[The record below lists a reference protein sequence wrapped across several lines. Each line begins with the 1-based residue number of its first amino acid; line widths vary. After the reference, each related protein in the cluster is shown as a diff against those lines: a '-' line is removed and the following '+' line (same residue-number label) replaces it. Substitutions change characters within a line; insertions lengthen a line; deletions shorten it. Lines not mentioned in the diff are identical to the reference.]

1 MERLDFQDEWLF
13 PVNVAAREKRE
24 KEECE
29 LVRVSIEQ
37 YEKNI
42 RMMEEEKY
50 LSTKRNTDRR
60 LSRSGSAT
68 AEELARM
75 SSGVY
80 EIQGSPQMKRK
91 RLVGQLK
98 GNVTW
103 EINGAETGYQRMLDE
118 ERETLLRAR
127 KESKLERRKQA
138 PDAKSAALDDL
149 LANDHI
155 DPKVEAYVIASV
167 QRRSEVGSCGQ
178 IPIVAESNTAQMPYD
193 ELAMNLEKRSKFRK
207 NLNLPQIYTIPPMH
221 LPPDE
226 EGNWMLNSNNR
237 QRILY
242 PALYDEK
249 DRMDAKEA
257 KKIAMKNLMENIATK
272 SDFLKEEFEREQREE
287 EEENVRRRKK
297 KQAEEEKKS
306 EKMRRKA
313 FKLEQESFRK
323 KRKGGLLSTSSDVE
337 EKGEIKP
344 HDEVWIYEDDQG
356 VDIEEKERKED
367 DQEEDRNKEGGGKE
381 VEKVEEVVVE
391 EEEVAEKEVMVAE
404 DEEIKWRRST
414 RRIENAPERSSSGSS
429 LVEESNMPQHSEHSE
444 QNVVS
449 RKKKWDG
456 AVGKMIVVEGNYF
469 DKNSTTTAAARTKS
483 RQLRP
488 SRILDQKKLERKL
501 QRQSRQRLYG
511 SSSAPDLE
519 TTMQF
524 NRDQRLIDGP
534 SVAENIMSSME
545 GSE

>member
-1 MERLDFQDEWLF
+1 
-13 PVNVAAREKRE
+13 
-24 KEECE
+24 
-29 LVRVSIEQ
+29 
-37 YEKNI
+37 
-42 RMMEEEKY
+42 
-50 LSTKRNTDRR
+50 RNTDRR

-103 EINGAETGYQRMLDE
+103 EVNGAETGYQRMLDE

-138 PDAKSAALDDL
+138 PDEKSAALDDL

-155 DPKVEAYVIASV
+155 DPKVEAYVIASA

-193 ELAMNLEKRSKFRK
+193 ELALNLEKRSKFRK

-237 QRILY
+237 QRLLY

-272 SDFLKEEFEREQREE
+272 SDFLREEFAREKREE
-287 EEENVRRRKK
+287 EEENLRRRRK

-306 EKMRRKA
+306 ETIRRKA
-313 FKLEQESFRK
+313 FKLEQESIRK
-323 KRKGGLLSTSSDVE
+323 ERKGGLL
-337 EKGEIKP
+337 
-344 HDEVWIYEDDQG
+344 
-356 VDIEEKERKED
+356 
-367 DQEEDRNKEGGGKE
+367 
-381 VEKVEEVVVE
+381 
-391 EEEVAEKEVMVAE
+391 
-404 DEEIKWRRST
+404 
-414 RRIENAPERSSSGSS
+414 
-429 LVEESNMPQHSEHSE
+429 
-444 QNVVS
+444 
-449 RKKKWDG
+449 
-456 AVGKMIVVEGNYF
+456 
-469 DKNSTTTAAARTKS
+469 
-483 RQLRP
+483 
-488 SRILDQKKLERKL
+488 
-501 QRQSRQRLYG
+501 
-511 SSSAPDLE
+511 
-519 TTMQF
+519 
-524 NRDQRLIDGP
+524 
-534 SVAENIMSSME
+534 
-545 GSE
+545 